1 MPYNHRD
8 FREISALRPRGPR
21 REDFLGEAA
30 GIPVVVAGLGEVG
43 RAITRAALASAD
55 LRIVGAVDPAHAGR
69 RLDDLVGTPTGME
82 VEGDLS
88 RALRASAGGVLLLAT
103 GSRFLEVL
111 PTIEQAV
118 RAGLS
123 VVSTCEELAYPW
135 LAHEPEADRLD
146 ALCERNDV
154 AVLGT
159 GVNPGL
165 ALDRLPALLSQG
177 TGEVR
182 RLEARRVVDLAGRRA
197 SLRAKCGVGLSPEA
211 FARAVE
217 AGSVGHVGLAE
228 SATLAALGAGL
239 DLDELEEEAEPV
251 LAGKDVPGPVPVAR
265 GTAAGIRQVARGWQE
280 GREVIRLEV
289 VLAVGA
295 EDPRDEVSIAADP
308 PLRLVVPGGLP
319 GDAAT
324 AWSVVHAASA
334 VPMLQGLV
342 TVLDLPPGRS

>member
-1 MPYNHRD
+1 MA
-8 FREISALRPRGPR
+8 S
-21 REDFLGEAA
+21 EAT

-43 RAITRAALASAD
+43 RAVARAALASAD
-55 LRIVGAVDPAHAGR
+55 LRVVGAVDPAHAGR
-69 RLDDLVGTPTGME
+69 KLDALLGTPTGLE
-82 VEGDLS
+82 VEADPA
-88 RALRASAGGVLLLAT
+88 RALRAADGGVLLLAT

-111 PTIEQAV
+111 PSIEQAV
-118 RAGLS
+118 RAGVS

-154 AVLGT
+154 AVVGT

-182 RLEARRVVDLAGRRA
+182 RLEARRVVDLSGRRQ
-197 SLRAKCGVGLSPEA
+197 SLWVKCGVGLSPEA
-211 FARAVE
+211 FSRAVE
-217 AGSVGHVGLAE
+217 AEAVGHVGLAE

-251 LAGKDVPGPVPVAR
+251 LADRDLPGPVPLAR
-265 GTAAGIRQVARGWQE
+265 GAVAGIRQVARGWQD
-280 GREVIRLEV
+280 GREVVRLEV

-295 EDPRDEVSIAADP
+295 ADPRDEVILAADP
-308 PLRLVVPGGLP
+308 PLRLVVPGGFP
-319 GDAAT
+319 GEAST